1 MRAINHRCNFQLPKA
16 GITHEIKTKKNLS
29 PVKVLCIRYLLL
41 SWELNVDP
49 SHKSNN
55 ARFKSFSP
63 YFNTDSFLSFI
74 VPTSLESRGCSRWH
88 LEQNE
93 ALKQISG
100 SLFHPYSSGDSSLVA
115 NRCVPVLP
123 LPTP

>member
-1 MRAINHRCNFQLPKA
+1 MSSKAKAKRKKRA
-16 GITHEIKTKKNLS
+16 
-29 PVKVLCIRYLLL
+29 
-41 SWELNVDP
+41 
-49 SHKSNN
+49 KSIEMN
-55 ARFKSFSP
+55 A
-63 YFNTDSFLSFI
+63 I
-74 VPTSLESRGCSRWH
+74 VVPTSLESRGCSRWH

-123 LPTP
+123 MPTL